1 MTLNRTIAD
10 VTAEIEARSADLR
23 ADYVQRMRAARPD
36 GSARGRLS
44 CANLA
49 HVIAASGEDKPPLKS
64 LGWPNI
70 GVVTAY
76 NDMLS
81 AHQPY
86 ENYPELIRNSAR
98 RVRATAQVAG
108 GVPAMC
114 DGVTQGQP
122 GMELS
127 LFSRDVIA
135 LATAVSLSH
144 DSFDAGLMLGICD
157 KIVPGL
163 FIGAASFAHLPII
176 FVPAGPMPSGL
187 PNKQKAEVRQRYAE
201 GRATRAELMEAEAA
215 SYHAAG
221 TCTFYGTANSNQML
235 MELLGLHVPG
245 AAFVHPNTPL
255 RAALTD
261 AAVARAAATTA
272 LAGDAYR
279 PMLDVI
285 DARSLV
291 NAVVGLM
298 ATGGSTN
305 HTLHLIAM
313 ARAVGYRLNW
323 EDMARISAVTPLLTR
338 IYPNGSADVNHFHV
352 AGGMSFLVRE
362 LLKAGLV
369 HADVRTIWGDG
380 LADYAREPI
389 LVDGVLQW
397 RDAPA
402 ESGDSEVLRPVDQPF
417 TADGGLR
424 LLSGNL
430 GKAVIKVSAVKPEH
444 QRVEAPARVFE
455 SQDAFAAAFKA
466 GELAQDVVAVLRFQG
481 PDANGMPELHRLTPA
496 LSSLQDRGFKVALL
510 TDGRM
515 SGASGK
521 VPAAIHVTPGA
532 NRGGV
537 LARVRD
543 GDVILL
549 DADSGE
555 LSVHV
560 DADTL
565 AQRSP
570 AAVDLSEA
578 QSGLG
583 RELFARFRAL
593 VNNPDQGAC
602 VLFGDEP

>member
-10 VTAEIEARSADLR
+10 VTAEIETRSEALR
-23 ADYVQRMRAARPD
+23 VDYVQRMRAARPD
-36 GSARGRLS
+36 GAARGRLS

-49 HVIAASGEDKPPLKS
+49 HVMAAAGEDKPPLKS

-70 GVVTAY
+70 GIVTAY

-86 ENYPELIRNSAR
+86 ENYPQLIRSAAR
-98 RVRATAQVAG
+98 KAHATAQVAG

-135 LATAVSLSH
+135 MATAVSLSH
-144 DSFDAGLMLGICD
+144 DSFDAALMLGICD

-163 FIGAASFAHLPII
+163 FIGASAFGHLPIV

-201 GRATRAELMEAEAA
+201 GRATRAELMDAESA
-215 SYHAAG
+215 SYHSAG

-255 RAALTD
+255 RAALTE

-272 LAGDAYR
+272 LAGAAYR
-279 PMLDVI
+279 PMVDVI

-305 HTLHLIAM
+305 HTLHLVAM
-313 ARAVGYRLNW
+313 ARAVGYLLTW
-323 EDMARISAVTPLLTR
+323 EDMARISSVTPLLTR

-362 LLKAGLV
+362 LLKGGLL

-380 LADYAREPI
+380 LHDYAREPLLI
-389 LVDGVLQW
+389 DGALQW
-397 RDAPA
+397 RDASL
-402 ESGDSEVLRPVDQPF
+402 ESGDRDVLRSLEEAF
-417 TADGGLR
+417 TPDGGLR
-424 LLSGNL
+424 LLTGNL
-430 GKAVIKVSAVKPEH
+430 GKGIIKVSAVKPEH
-444 QRVEAPARVFE
+444 QVVEAPARVFD

-466 GELAQDVVAVLRFQG
+466 GELHRDLIAVLRFQG
-481 PDANGMPELHRLTPA
+481 PGANGMPELHRLTPA
-496 LSSLQDRGFKVALL
+496 LSSLQDKGFKVALL

-521 VPAAIHVTPGA
+521 VPSAIHVTPGA
-532 NRGGV
+532 ERGGP

-543 GDVILL
+543 GDVIRL
-549 DADSGE
+549 DAQTGE
-555 LSVHV
+555 LSVHI
-560 DADTL
+560 DAATFAAREAVQCD
-565 AQRSP
+565 RS
-570 AAVDLSEA
+570 ASHH
-578 QSGLG
+578 GMG
-583 RELFARFRAL
+583 RELFGHFRSI
-593 VNNPDQGAC
+593 VSTPDTGAC
-602 VLFGDEP
+602 VLFETP